1 MNCYPMHLSNNKIS
15 QSKYQDKIKHIPEWY
30 YTRLLYCVKPLI
42 NGINS
47 QINPCKQ
54 APLNR
59 NFAYSEFRKLSV
71 ITYVTTPTIHR
82 HNRLQG
88 SNPVIVRNEHNK
100 IKVQCRFL
108 KKWYRNLTSNRSFHP
123 RQALIQFMYFT
134 VNLFHKHIKGKE
146 LQCLRE

>member
-59 NFAYSEFRKLSV
+59 NLAYSEFRKLSV

-88 SNPVIVRNEHNK
+88 SNPVIVRKSCQQSFMVDYNNCWYLFGGPWAYNK

-108 KKWYRNLTSNRSFHP
+108 KSG
-123 RQALIQFMYFT
+123 IE
-134 VNLFHKHIKGKE
+134 I
-146 LQCLRE
+146 

>member
-1 MNCYPMHLSNNKIS
+1 MHLSNNKIS

-59 NFAYSEFRKLSV
+59 NLAYSEFRKLSV
-71 ITYVTTPTIHR
+71 ITYVPHPQFIGTTDCKVQIQLSSEKVVNNHSWWTIITVGIYLEGH
-82 HNRLQG
+82 
-88 SNPVIVRNEHNK
+88 EHNK

-108 KKWYRNLTSNRSFHP
+108 KNG
-123 RQALIQFMYFT
+123 IE
-134 VNLFHKHIKGKE
+134 I
-146 LQCLRE
+146 

>member
-30 YTRLLYCVKPLI
+30 YTWLLYCVKPLI
-42 NGINS
+42 NDINS

-59 NFAYSEFRKLSV
+59 NLAYSEFRKLSV

-88 SNPVIVRNEHNK
+88 SNPVIVRKSCQQSFMVDYIITVGIYLEGHEHNK
-100 IKVQCRFL
+100 IKVQCRVL
-108 KKWYRNLTSNRSFHP
+108 KSG
-123 RQALIQFMYFT
+123 IE
-134 VNLFHKHIKGKE
+134 I
-146 LQCLRE
+146 

>member
-1 MNCYPMHLSNNKIS
+1 MHLSNNKIS
-15 QSKYQDKIKHIPEWY
+15 QSKYQDKIKHVPEWY

-42 NGINS
+42 NDINS

-59 NFAYSEFRKLSV
+59 NLAYSEFRKLSV

-88 SNPVIVRNEHNK
+88 SNPVIVRNHSWWTIITVGIYLEGHEHNK

-108 KKWYRNLTSNRSFHP
+108 KSG
-123 RQALIQFMYFT
+123 IE
-134 VNLFHKHIKGKE
+134 I
-146 LQCLRE
+146 